1 LTAEQL
7 EASRAERMRL
17 NGHGALTLEDAR
29 TWIEETGLC
38 LFLPRRQ
45 FSTSVAPSFVEAI
58 AGHRNSNPDP
68 KHIALAEE
76 LLVRLETDGVAVRLN
91 LLGQPGEHPDFVVA
105 AWVLPYVYALR
116 GDRDWRRNPQ
126 LTGSR
131 QVSQLAV
138 QAYKLLEAGETTI
151 PSLKHTLGREVTEQA
166 VLRAITELWQ
176 QLRII
181 PVIPARGE
189 TAKWQLLRVRY
200 QKAIAEGASTSQ
212 VTAISVL
219 ASIFLQAVIA
229 ATMEDVELFLAPLTA
244 RSKVREVLRGLLATR
259 QVHTISLGHAPHFY
273 VAGTLPE
280 FTVAPTIYAS
290 SSMPASAYFLHSHDR
305 EEETADRWGHGPTAP
320 LGHEPVKPAIEPA
333 TLEAPEIHAPHHPAH
348 KPVTAQKPSS
358 VRPHF
363 SRPAAHSRDRKPTQ
377 ASGNRTARRPTSE
390 STSHTSARS
399 TNGSPSGAGNGSRT
413 GASNRWSANGS
424 RSSNGNSNGSSNG
437 NGRSAHSTA
446 RSSNSHHTNSAR
458 SGKPSAPVGQRNGN
472 GGKPVAKTG
481 AASRTGGLLRKSS
494 APRKDVRTNARS
506 SRPARKPALSAGAK
520 AGNSKRYGF
529 TAPARQ
535 STKKRG

>member
-1 LTAEQL
+1 
-7 EASRAERMRL
+7 M
-17 NGHGALTLEDAR
+17 NGHGTLTLEDAR

-45 FSTSVAPSFVEAI
+45 FSSSVAPSFVEAV
-58 AGHRNSNPDP
+58 AGHRNPNPEP
-68 KHIALAEE
+68 NHIALAEE

-91 LLGQPGEHPDFVVA
+91 LLGQPGDHPDFVVA
-105 AWVLPYVYALR
+105 SWVLPYVYALR
-116 GDRDWRRNPQ
+116 GDRDWRRSPQ

-151 PSLKHTLGREVTEQA
+151 PSLKHTLGREVSEQA

-181 PVIPARGE
+181 PIISAPGH
-189 TAKWQLLRVRY
+189 TPKWQLLRVRY

-244 RSKVREVLRGLLATR
+244 RSKVREVLRGLVATR

-280 FTVAPTIYAS
+280 FAVAPTIYAS

-305 EEETADRWGHGPTAP
+305 DEETVDRWGYSHATPVAHEPIKHTVPVEPETADVSEI
-320 LGHEPVKPAIEPA
+320 HEPVH
-333 TLEAPEIHAPHHPAH
+333 HAEH
-348 KPVTAQKPSS
+348 KPVAAPKPSPA
-358 VRPHF
+358 RPHF
-363 SRPAAHSRDRKPTQ
+363 SRPPAHARDRKPAQ
-377 ASGNRTARRPTSE
+377 SSAGRTARRTE
-390 STSHTSARS
+390 SSSRSSARPGARS
-399 TNGSPSGAGNGSRT
+399 AGSSRSGTGSGA
-413 GASNRWSANGS
+413 RWSANGT
-424 RSSNGNSNGSSNG
+424 RSSNG
-437 NGRSAHSTA
+437 NGRPGHAVA
-446 RSSNSHHTNSAR
+446 RSTNGHHTNGKSSGAAVSDAGRSRERHASKPDGKASATSR
-458 SGKPSAPVGQRNGN
+458 SGS
-472 GGKPVAKTG
+472 
-481 AASRTGGLLRKSS
+481 LLRKSS

-506 SRPARKPALSAGAK
+506 SRPVRKPALTAGAK

-529 TAPARQ
+529 TAP
-535 STKKRG
+535 KKRG

>member
-1 LTAEQL
+1 MTAEQL

-17 NGHGALTLEDAR
+17 NGHGALTFEDAR
-29 TWIEETGLC
+29 IWIEETGLC

-45 FSTSVAPSFVEAI
+45 FSTSVAPSFVEAV
-58 AGHRNSNPDP
+58 AGHRDSNPDP

-76 LLVRLETDGVAVRLN
+76 LLVRLETDGIAVRLN
-91 LLGQPGEHPDFVVA
+91 LLGQPGEQPDFVVA
-105 AWVLPYVYALR
+105 SWVLPYVYALR

-131 QVSQLAV
+131 QVSPLAV

-151 PSLKHTLGREVTEQA
+151 PSLKHTLGREVSEQA

-181 PVIPARGE
+181 PVIAAPGQ
-189 TAKWQLLRVRY
+189 TPKWQLLRVRY

-244 RSKVREVLRGLLATR
+244 RSKVREVLRGLVATR

-280 FTVAPTIYAS
+280 FSVAPTVYSS
-290 SSMPASAYFLHSHDR
+290 SSMPASPYFLHTHER
-305 EEETADRWGHGPTAP
+305 EEESYDRWGHHSPVTSFTH
-320 LGHEPVKPAIEPA
+320 HEPVKAVEPERA
-333 TLEAPEIHAPHHPAH
+333 PIQTSAPEPQPQKALEAHTPHVASAH
-348 KPVTAQKPSS
+348 KPVVQQKASS
-358 VRPHF
+358 RPHF
-363 SRPAAHSRDRKPTQ
+363 SRPAAHSRDRKPAKSSST
-377 ASGNRTARRPTSE
+377 SRTVRRSSSE
-390 STSHTSARS
+390 STNRKPAHSSNGSNGRYSSHS
-399 TNGSPSGAGNGSRT
+399 TNGHHSNGNGSRN
-413 GASNRWSANGS
+413 GKSSAAVS
-424 RSSNGNSNGSSNG
+424 
-437 NGRSAHSTA
+437 
-446 RSSNSHHTNSAR
+446 
-458 SGKPSAPVGQRNGN
+458 QRNGHSS
-472 GGKPVAKTG
+472 KPATKSSTS
-481 AASRTGGLLRKSS
+481 SRSGSLLRKSS
-494 APRKDVRTNARS
+494 APRKDARTNARS